1 MRRISDAGKIREK
14 RGTGTGANY
23 KPWIQTG
30 EFGSLGTTS
39 NPIDWKTG
47 RQVQLLS
54 QAETIAWYLLRWDDD
69 NLDVR
74 EQFPLD
80 FEETQALAEQF
91 SIKHPTDKNGNKKVM
106 TTDFLVTRRDQ
117 EMAIAVKNDS
127 EGLKDNKRVLEKL
140 YIEKMYWKK
149 RNISFRIYT
158 KDTMNR
164 AKKALENE
172 LNQAKQNEIM
182 QATMKEADT
191 IDISS
196 LVRRSILAIRTVT
209 DLYSEEAIEKACKM
223 IAGTNKLSCVD
234 DDAFIREVYR
244 TLQQKEPVKK
254 SKPKK
259 KEPHIDLFQAIMEDM

>member
-164 AKKALENE
+164 AMADNIRNVMAYYRADYFPDKISLLKYLIAHKILTVDMSEPLNFRELLEKHKE
-172 LNQAKQNEIM
+172 DVEKW
-182 QATMKEADT
+182 MK
-191 IDISS
+191 
-196 LVRRSILAIRTVT
+196 
-209 DLYSEEAIEKACKM
+209 
-223 IAGTNKLSCVD
+223 
-234 DDAFIREVYR
+234 
-244 TLQQKEPVKK
+244 
-254 SKPKK
+254 
-259 KEPHIDLFQAIMEDM
+259 